1 MGMKE
6 NNVVTTKTRILSFE
20 LLQNLQPEIS
30 QRFRMELDA
39 YVAGVSGEAWKKS
52 SGGRKIE
59 QHQLAHCPAILVFFM
74 FSRSFSSS
82 SVQRPGN
89 PIKKYSI
96 RKLHT

>member
-1 MGMKE
+1 MKE

-52 SGGRKIE
+52 SGGRKVTD
-59 QHQLAHCPAILVFFM
+59 LKKVL
-74 FSRSFSSS
+74 SRSFE
-82 SVQRPGN
+82 VYVRVGH
-89 PIKKYSI
+89 
-96 RKLHT
+96 R